1 MTSLACRDEE
11 NTAEFRTFRK
21 QAYHA
26 SIARIFAPLRAGM
39 TTPEI
44 VRCPDKHYR
53 QAIYE
58 LGPFIADYPEQVVLA
73 GIVQGWCPK
82 SVSLIC
88 FNVFDLFNILFFK
101 MFSNTREA

>member
-1 MTSLACRDEE
+1 MPVLACREEE

-21 QAYHA
+21 QMYHA
-26 SIARIFAPLRAGM
+26 SIARVFSPLRDAM
-39 TTPEI
+39 TEPEV

-53 QAIYE
+53 RAIYE

-82 SVSLIC
+82 YVDILIC
-88 FNVFDLFNILFFK
+88 YPIV
-101 MFSNTREA
+101 S